1 MFHHSCPV
9 SIPNVGESM
18 RPASVPYQKA
28 VALGEI
34 PGIVRPGKHLH
45 QTAVAVLAV
54 PCRNTFAD
62 YPAARVF
69 PYMYHLRPCIR
80 LLEIVGYSHRIEL
93 G

>member
-9 SIPNVGESM
+9 GIPNVGESM

-54 PCRNTFAD
+54 PGGNSLAD
-62 YPAARVF
+62 YPAAGVL
-69 PYMYHLRPCIR
+69 PYVYHLGSRIG
-80 LLEIVGYSHRIEL
+80 LLEIVGYGHRIEL
-93 G
+93 